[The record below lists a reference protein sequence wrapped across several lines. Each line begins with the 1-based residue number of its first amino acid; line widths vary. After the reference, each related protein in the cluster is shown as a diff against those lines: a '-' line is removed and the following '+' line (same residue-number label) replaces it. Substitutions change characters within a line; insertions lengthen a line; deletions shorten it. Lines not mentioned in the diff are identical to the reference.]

1 MRKLFAGLIAELKQ
15 KVEES
20 KTECAYQLRLKD
32 NQNVEQ
38 IKEMNK
44 KARAEKDSLS
54 KNINALQQD
63 IGNLTKDN
71 EGKLQKVT
79 EEKKN
84 LSIQFF
90 YRAVQTWKDF

>member
-1 MRKLFAGLIAELKQ
+1 
-15 KVEES
+15 
-20 KTECAYQLRLKD
+20 
-32 NQNVEQ
+32 
-38 IKEMNK
+38 MNK

-79 EEKKN
+79 QDKKK
-84 LSIQFF
+84 LECSIF
-90 YRAVQTWKDF
+90 YRAVHTWKDF

>member
-1 MRKLFAGLIAELKQ
+1 
-15 KVEES
+15 
-20 KTECAYQLRLKD
+20 
-32 NQNVEQ
+32 
-38 IKEMNK
+38 MNK

-79 EEKKN
+79 QDKTKN
-84 LSIQFF
+84 SGIQFF
-90 YRAVQTWKDF
+90 LSCSAHLEGLLSRKCHHMCFIGYS

>member
-1 MRKLFAGLIAELKQ
+1 MELKQ

-71 EGKLQKVT
+71 DKTRLH
-79 EEKKN
+79 
-84 LSIQFF
+84 
-90 YRAVQTWKDF
+90 

>member
-1 MRKLFAGLIAELKQ
+1 M
-15 KVEES
+15 
-20 KTECAYQLRLKD
+20 
-32 NQNVEQ
+32 EQ

-79 EEKKN
+79 QDKKN
-84 LSIQFF
+84 LSVQFLLSCSAHLEGLLSRKCQHMCF
-90 YRAVQTWKDF
+90 IGYS